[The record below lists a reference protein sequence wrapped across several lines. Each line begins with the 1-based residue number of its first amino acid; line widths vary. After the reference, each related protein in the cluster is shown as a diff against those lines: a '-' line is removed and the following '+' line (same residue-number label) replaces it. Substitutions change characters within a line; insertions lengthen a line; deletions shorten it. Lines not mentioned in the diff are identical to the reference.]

1 MSITAAFY
9 NYFTTYFY
17 KQCRF
22 PPFNE
27 TLNGPRNQNTE
38 RENEAPACDREG
50 LWVKKLNS
58 ERLTVRLVNCK
69 AYGSSIFVFSLGY
82 ASQTQFKQG
91 FFICDAKILH

>member
-22 PPFNE
+22 PPLNE

-38 RENEAPACDREG
+38 RENEA
-50 LWVKKLNS
+50 VS
-58 ERLTVRLVNCK
+58 VIVK
-69 AYGSSIFVFSLGY
+69 AYGSSILCFQTKTKPY
-82 ASQTQFKQG
+82 TSQLNKAVLQSCFLK
-91 FFICDAKILH
+91 

>member
-22 PPFNE
+22 PPLNE

-38 RENEAPACDREG
+38 RENEA
-50 LWVKKLNS
+50 VS
-58 ERLTVRLVNCK
+58 VIVK
-69 AYGSSIFVFSLGY
+69 AYGSSIFVFSNKN
-82 ASQTQFKQG
+82 QTLHFSVKQG
-91 FFICDAKILH
+91 CAAKLFFEINVMQRYYIDP